1 MGLMTRFLLTLIAA
15 FALTACGG
23 GGGGPGTAEITD
35 ANSKDVAVAGAE
47 ATKAA
52 TDSDEVPLAF
62 KTGSTGY
69 PTNALDVL
77 DLGKQ
82 IAANLNAIED
92 YSDLCDVSGTLTINV
107 PDNVTASSY
116 TATATYNNCTVSGY
130 GGYNAT
136 INGTITVSGNNST
149 FSISA
154 NLSITADGETES
166 FTYSATCT
174 SSGSSSLDSCTYSSS
189 FTGDDGRSYS
199 MSGITV
205 SGDDTSGYTVS
216 GRVTDP
222 DHGVVTIAT
231 TTPVRF
237 NCSNGNPSEG
247 VITVTGNATVT
258 VTFIDCD
265 TFSVTFDG
273 VTTPYNWADI

>member
-15 FALTACGG
+15 LALTACGG

-47 ATKAA
+47 AAKAA
-52 TDSDEVPLAF
+52 TSSEEVPLAF
-62 KTGSTGY
+62 KSGATNY
-69 PTNALDVL
+69 PANALDVFA
-77 DLGKQ
+77 LGKQ
-82 IAANLNAIED
+82 IARNLYAIED
-92 YSDLCDVSGTLTINV
+92 YSSLCDAGGSLLIDV

-116 TATATYNNCTVSGY
+116 TATATYDNCAINSY

-136 INGTITVSGNNST
+136 INGTITVSGNNSA

-154 NLSITADGETES
+154 NLSVTAGGETES

-199 MSGITV
+199 ISGITV
-205 SGDDTSGYTVS
+205 SGDDTTGYTIS

-231 TTPVRF
+231 TTPVKF
-237 NCSNGNPSEG
+237 ECPNGNPSEG
-247 VITVTGNATVT
+247 VITVTGDATVT

-265 TFSVTFDG
+265 SFSVTFDG
-273 VTTPYNWADI
+273 TTTVYTWASI

>member
-1 MGLMTRFLLTLIAA
+1 MGLMTRFLLTLMAA

-23 GGGGPGTAEITD
+23 GSGGPGTAEITD

-92 YSDLCDVSGTLTINV
+92 YSYLCDVSGTLTIDV
-107 PDNVTASSY
+107 PDSATTSSY
-116 TATATYNNCTVSGY
+116 TATATYTNCTVSGY
-130 GGYNAT
+130 GAYQAT
-136 INGTITVSGNNST
+136 INGTITVSGNSST
-149 FSISA
+149 FRISA
-154 NLSITADGETES
+154 NLSVTANGETDS
-166 FTYSATCT
+166 FTYSATCS
-174 SSGSSSLDSCTYSSS
+174 SSGSSTLDSCTYSSS
-189 FTGDDGRSYS
+189 FTGDDGRSYN
-199 MSGITV
+199 MSDVSV
-205 SGDDTSGYTVS
+205 SGNDISGYSVS

-231 TTPVRF
+231 TTPVKF
-237 NCSNGNPSEG
+237 ECTNGNPSEG

-265 TFSVTFDG
+265 SFSVVFDG
-273 VTTPYNWADI
+273 TTTVYTWASI